1 MPLPTNILLMEM
13 VKNLA
18 DIWVHGS
25 INLLRSKPLRW
36 QMEVSSNLKMGMEYK
51 KWKWLPIWKEMKYK
65 TRNVRNWVSFSV
77 FDFML
82 TLLNNVDQ
90 SSGHTSSIQV
100 VVINIITIA
109 NFNLPSPSL
118 TSSPSSPS
126 SPRSPSPSSSLQYR
140 WFLEPQIRIQI
151 QIVAHWISNAGD

>member
-82 TLLNNVDQ
+82 TLLNDQ
-90 SSGHTSSIQV
+90 SSGPTSSIQV